1 MADFT
6 RNEIIKMLM
15 NNNFNGINIS
25 GLNLS
30 NLDLSGL
37 DFSKSNIRN
46 SNFTN
51 SDLSS
56 AIFNSANITN
66 CNFQYTCFNGANF
79 DNSKLNNLKIEFRQD
94 SRKDLENFKVSKI
107 YNATFNTCE
116 FTGII
121 SNTRNFETLPHC
133 STTFEGCSFEKVDF
147 TELRLT
153 DFWSCKFYDVEFTNS
168 TLHDFYNSTFTDVEF
183 INSNGN
189 YRNFGGSI
197 SSTETGFYGCKL
209 EFIKL
214 VGTSETPF
222 YLKSDFQHLDS
233 LTDLHLENV
242 YVRSSYLAELK
253 STAINPKILNAF
265 EPYKIGRVG
274 KIGNHN
280 LLERK

>member
-6 RNEIIKMLM
+6 RNEIIKMLI

-30 NLDLSGL
+30 NLNLSGL

-51 SDLSS
+51 SDLSN
-56 AIFNSANITN
+56 AIFNSANIMN
-66 CNFQYTCFNGANF
+66 CNFEHTCFNGANF
-79 DNSKLNNLKIEFRQD
+79 DNSKLNNLKIEFR
-94 SRKDLENFKVSKI
+94 KDLENFKVSKI
-107 YNATFNTCE
+107 CNATFNNCE
-116 FTGII
+116 FTGKIT
-121 SNTRNFETLPHC
+121 NTRNFETLPRC
-133 STTFEGCSFEKVDF
+133 STTFEGCNFEKVDF
-147 TELRLT
+147 SELCLT
-153 DFWSCKFYDVEFTNS
+153 DFWSCKFYDVEFINS
-168 TLHDFYNSTFTDVEF
+168 MLHDFYNSTFTNVEF

-214 VGTSETPF
+214 AGTSEIPF
-222 YLKSDFQHLDS
+222 YLTSDFQHLDS

-242 YVRSSYLAELK
+242 YIRSTYLTELK
-253 STAINPKILNAF
+253 TSAKNPKIIIAF
-265 EPYKIGRVG
+265 DPYKIGRVG

-280 LLERK
+280 SLERK